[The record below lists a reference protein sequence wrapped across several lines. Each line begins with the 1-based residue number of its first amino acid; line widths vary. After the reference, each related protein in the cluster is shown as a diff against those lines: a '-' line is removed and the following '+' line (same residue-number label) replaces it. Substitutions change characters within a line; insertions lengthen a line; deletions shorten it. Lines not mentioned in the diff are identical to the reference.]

1 MCACVRVRV
10 QGIGVLDE
18 VAEAVPT
25 AELRP
30 ESDGVD
36 GQHEAIHADLASYL
50 CACVACI
57 GVSMYYLTGVYR
69 LCNGCVTAV

>member
-1 MCACVRVRV
+1 V

-30 ESDGVD
+30 ETDGVD
-36 GQHEAIHADLASYL
+36 GQHEAIHADLASYF
-50 CACVACI
+50 CAFVACI
-57 GVSMYYLTGVYR
+57 DVSMYYILLVCT
-69 LCNGCVTAV
+69 GCVPAV